1 MSRRMSYVVGVD
13 KPVAA
18 VYQDFTTI
26 KYWEDLVEFYRAHSL
41 RTEIA
46 RFDTD
51 ASGTDIA
58 FTHTISAQDL
68 PPIARP
74 VVPGSFTIT
83 RHQHFDPLD
92 PTGNRAVGHYSAAI
106 PKAPVEI
113 SGEYVLS
120 DTASGSQLELQTL
133 CRVKV
138 PIIGGQIEHWIV
150 NGLQTMFST
159 EGEFTTDW
167 VAGHQ

>member
-1 MSRRMSYVVGVD
+1 MSRRMSYVVRVD
-13 KPVAA
+13 KPSAV

-26 KYWEDLVEFYRAHSL
+26 GYWEDLVEFYREHSL
-41 RTEIA
+41 DTEIT
-46 RFDTD
+46 RFSTDT
-51 ASGTDIA
+51 SGTDIA
-58 FTHTISAQDL
+58 FTHTVSAVDL

-74 VVPGSFTIT
+74 VVPGRFTIT

-92 PTGNRAVGHYSAAI
+92 PSGSRAAGHYSAAI

-120 DTASGSQLELQTL
+120 DTATGAQLELQTL

-138 PIIGGQIEHWIV
+138 PLIGGQIEHWV
-150 NGLQTMFST
+150 LNGLQTLFHT
-159 EGEFTTDW
+159 EGEFTTEW
-167 VAGHQ
+167 VAGHH